1 MVAFFSAAATKLPG
15 YILPALPGGALLV
28 ALLFA
33 PLAPSPAPLAW
44 GMRLSGWINALLL
57 ASMALV
63 AVLAPRWIEQDP
75 SYPAFADALKGSGLP
90 WLLGL
95 PLLLGAIGLVVV
107 LLRGSRGLPWLWL
120 PNTGWLAA
128 VLVLVL
134 PVLVPLVDRE
144 RQLPIRALSR
154 LAAEQGRSD
163 EPLLVVGYKRYS
175 VVFYSGRPVLF
186 VTSARKAMRSLDE
199 AARRSDSVLL
209 FGSDAELLE
218 FGIGPGDGTPVGRR
232 DAHRLVRLPVQQLE
246 QLGKP

>member
-1 MVAFFSAAATKLPG
+1 
-15 YILPALPGGALLV
+15 
-28 ALLFA
+28 
-33 PLAPSPAPLAW
+33 
-44 GMRLSGWINALLL
+44 
-57 ASMALV
+57 MALV